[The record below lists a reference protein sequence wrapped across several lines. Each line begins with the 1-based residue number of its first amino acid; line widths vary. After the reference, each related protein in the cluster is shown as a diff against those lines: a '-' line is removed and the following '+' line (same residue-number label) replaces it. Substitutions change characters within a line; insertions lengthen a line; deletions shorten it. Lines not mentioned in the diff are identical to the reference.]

1 MDSISSFTIP
11 ASSVQ
16 ELSSSSNVNVTAC
29 WSFHVDGS
37 PNCKPTS
44 CVIGYNKVF
53 RGEFTKLLC
62 HCSMP
67 CLNSK
72 PETDLELSFP
82 WHRVVECTFS
92 LLKSQF
98 RCWIAVGESYFTIP
112 ENLTDCSCLLYSPQ
126 PCTFRNGLRA
136 GELPLANSDGQ

>member
-1 MDSISSFTIP
+1 MCLLRQAGYYTVDSISSITIP

-29 WSFHVDGS
+29 WSFNVDGS

-44 CVIGYNKVF
+44 CVIGYDKLF
-53 RGEFTKLLC
+53 RGEFTNLLC
-62 HCSMP
+62 HCSMQ

-72 PETDLELSFP
+72 PETYLEL
-82 WHRVVECTFS
+82 
-92 LLKSQF
+92 
-98 RCWIAVGESYFTIP
+98 YFTIP
-112 ENLTDCSCLLYSPQ
+112 ENLTDCSSLLYSPQ

-136 GELPLANSDGQ
+136 GELPLANSDVQLFCGRSTVFTSFVL